1 MQIKRNKSAEQFNKQ
16 QHKEQTS
23 QFMELSL
30 KSPSRRKDGVDI
42 HSEIAT
48 LPVKEQWKSLFQMRS
63 RSGKQ
68 NKNKISESASTVQEN
83 HLSLKTLF
91 STPME
96 DCTQQVGSSS

>member
-1 MQIKRNKSAEQFNKQ
+1 MQIKRNKWAEQFNKQ
-16 QHKEQTS
+16 QRKEQTS
-23 QFMELSL
+23 QLMELSL

-48 LPVKEQWKSLFQMRS
+48 LPVKEQWNSLFQMCS

-68 NKNKISESASTVQEN
+68 NKISESASTVQEN

-96 DCTQQVGSSS
+96 WQHTTGR